1 MTTRGFSRLPIFV
14 SFRLLAGIAGSVAFL
29 DGCNSHLQEH
39 VDLLP
44 AAENVE
50 IAVDPPSA
58 NSYQLVGKV
67 TGEAAANDADSA
79 QAAAKNDLRNKA
91 AALGASLV
99 TIDENTGEA
108 IPLEDKTRVKLVG
121 RAYKSID

>member
-1 MTTRGFSRLPIFV
+1 MVRALV
-14 SFRLLAGIAGSVAFL
+14 LLFLSGTVAI
-29 DGCNSHLQEH
+29 GCAEQFPEH
-39 VDLLP
+39 VILQ
-44 AAENVE
+44 AGAENVE
-50 IAVDPPSA
+50 IVVEPPSA

-67 TGEAAANDADSA
+67 TGEAAANDLDSA

-99 TIDENTGEA
+99 TIDESTGK
-108 IPLEDKTRVKLVG
+108 PLPLQDKTRVTLVG

>member
-1 MTTRGFSRLPIFV
+1 MNTPRCPWLAAACALSSICVAVTFASAGCAEQLPDHV
-14 SFRLLAGIAGSVAFL
+14 V
-29 DGCNSHLQEH
+29 LQ
-39 VDLLP
+39 P
-44 AAENVE
+44 AAANVE
-50 IAVDPPSA
+50 IAVEPPSA

-67 TGEAAANDADSA
+67 TGEAAANDPDSA

-99 TIDENTGEA
+99 TIDENTGEPM
-108 IPLEDKTRVKLVG
+108 PLADKTRVKLVG